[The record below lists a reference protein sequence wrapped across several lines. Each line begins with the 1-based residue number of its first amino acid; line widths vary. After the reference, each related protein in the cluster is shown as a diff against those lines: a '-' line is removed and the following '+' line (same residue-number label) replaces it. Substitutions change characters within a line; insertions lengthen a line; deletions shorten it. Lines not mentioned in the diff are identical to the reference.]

1 MPASPP
7 FRRGGIPGPVG
18 VLLIVVLA
26 PIALAAGF
34 LDAMARHPRT
44 AVVGAAVA
52 AAAPALATDSAWW
65 SVPIAAAMALLPAGV
80 RWTTVWV
87 RRAFGKGR

>member
-1 MPASPP
+1 M
-7 FRRGGIPGPVG
+7 
-18 VLLIVVLA
+18 LLIVVLA

-52 AAAPALATDSAWW
+52 AAAPVLATDSAWW
-65 SVPIAAAMALLPAGV
+65 SVLIAAAMALLPTGV